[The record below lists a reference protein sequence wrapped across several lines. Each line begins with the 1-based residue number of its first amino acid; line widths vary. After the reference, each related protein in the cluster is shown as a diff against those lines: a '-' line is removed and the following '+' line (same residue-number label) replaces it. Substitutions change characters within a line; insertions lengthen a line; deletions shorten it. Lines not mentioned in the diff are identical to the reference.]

1 MNRHVWSLLLIGV
14 FLTIILIP
22 VPGMTQAGP
31 GTGPS
36 TGTIAVSGVVFDKT
50 IAVNSRTLA
59 LIGAGL
65 LRYRVVFKGYVA
77 ALYLERGNA
86 SGEVFQ
92 DIPKSLVIEYFHA
105 IDAQAFIS
113 STRQGFMN
121 NLSREQMEAIEQ
133 RARTLDS
140 LYRDVKQGDRYSFTY
155 IPGIGSQ
162 IALNG
167 KILGTIKGLDFA
179 NAMLSIWLGPNPLDP
194 ALKKALLGLDK
205 G

>member
-1 MNRHVWSLLLIGV
+1 MNGYVWSLFLISI
-14 FLTIILIP
+14 LSAIILIP

-36 TGTIAVSGVVFDKT
+36 TGTVTISGVEFDKT
-50 IAVNSRTLA
+50 VQLNGRTCD

-65 LRYRVVFKGYVA
+65 LRYRVVFRGYVA
-77 ALYLERGNA
+77 ALYLERGRTA
-86 SGEVFQ
+86 GDVFK

-105 IDAQAFIS
+105 IDAQAFVS
-113 STRQGFMN
+113 STRQGFSN
-121 NLSREQMEAIEQ
+121 NLSREQIEAIDPG
-133 RARTLDS
+133 ARKLYA
-140 LYRDVKQGDRYSFTY
+140 LYRDVKPGDRYSFTY

-167 KILGTIKGLDFA
+167 KILGTIQGLDFA

-194 ALKKALLGLDK
+194 GLKKALLGSEE

>member
-1 MNRHVWSLLLIGV
+1 MNRYVWKLFLISILLIN
-14 FLTIILIP
+14 ILMP
-22 VPGMTQAGP
+22 VPGMTQ
-31 GTGPS
+31 TGLRTS
-36 TGTIAVSGVVFDKT
+36 QSAGTITISGVVFDKMVA
-50 IAVNSRTLA
+50 INGRTCA

-77 ALYLERGNA
+77 ALYLERRNA
-86 SGEVFQ
+86 SGDVFK

-113 STRQGFMN
+113 STRQGFMD
-121 NLSREQMEAIEQ
+121 NLSREQREAIDQ
-133 RARTLDS
+133 GAKTLYS
-140 LYRDVKQGDRYSFTY
+140 LYRDVKPGDRYSFTY

-167 KILGTIKGLDFA
+167 KILGTISGLDFA
-179 NAMLSIWLGPNPLDP
+179 NAMLSIWLGRNPLDQS
-194 ALKKALLGLDK
+194 LKKALLGLDE